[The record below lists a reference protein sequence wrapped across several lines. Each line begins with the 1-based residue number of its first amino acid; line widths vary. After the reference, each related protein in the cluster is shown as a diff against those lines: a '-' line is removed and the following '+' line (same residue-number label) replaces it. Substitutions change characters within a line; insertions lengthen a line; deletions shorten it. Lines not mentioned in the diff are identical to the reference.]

1 MDPYKIVV
9 ALALTLIAGL
19 STGAGG
25 LISFIPTRDS
35 RRFLALALGFSAG
48 IMVYVS
54 FAELLSEANLTLT
67 AEMGSRW
74 GALTAALAFFGGI
87 FFIAVID
94 KLVPENRNP
103 HEIHSVENNTPAPTD
118 TIQEAD
124 ELRLMKTGL
133 VTALAIIIHNIP
145 EGLATFASS
154 VKNPKVGLVIAAAV
168 AIHNI
173 PEGIAVA
180 IPIYYS
186 TRSKGRALW
195 ISLLSGLS
203 EFAGALLGLL
213 IFMPFLESAVLFGVT
228 FAFVAGIM
236 VYISF
241 DELLPAAREYGEH
254 HLSIYGLI
262 AGMAV
267 MALSLIIL
275 S

>member
-1 MDPYKIVV
+1 MDPYRIGV

-19 STGAGG
+19 STGVGG
-25 LISFIPTRDS
+25 LISFISTRDS
-35 RRFLALALGFSAG
+35 RRSLSVALGFSAG

-54 FAELLSEANLTLT
+54 FAELLSEANRTLA
-67 AEMGSRW
+67 AEMGGRW
-74 GALTAALAFFGGI
+74 GALAAALAFFGGI
-87 FFIAVID
+87 LFIAVID
-94 KLVPENRNP
+94 RLVPENRNP
-103 HEIHSVENNTPAPTD
+103 HEVHSIEKDALARAGQ
-118 TIQEAD
+118 IQGAD

-133 VTALAIIIHNIP
+133 VTALAIVIHNIP

-154 VKNPKVGLVIAAAV
+154 VKDPKVGLVIAAAV
-168 AIHNI
+168 SIHNI

-186 TRSKGRALW
+186 TRSRGRAFW

-203 EFAGALLGLL
+203 EFAGALLGLFL
-213 IFMPFLESAVLFGVT
+213 FMPFLENAVLFGVT

-236 VYISF
+236 VFISF

-267 MALSLIIL
+267 MAVSLIIL

>member
-1 MDPYKIVV
+1 MDTYKVVV
-9 ALALTLIAGL
+9 AIALTLIAGL
-19 STGAGG
+19 STGVGG

-35 RRFLALALGFSAG
+35 RKFLSLALGFSAG
-48 IMVYVS
+48 IMIYVS
-54 FAELLSEANLTLT
+54 FAELLSQANSTLT
-67 AEMGSRW
+67 AEMGGRW
-74 GALTAALAFFGGI
+74 GALTCALAFFGGI
-87 FFIAVID
+87 LFIAVID
-94 KLVPENRNP
+94 RLVPENRNP
-103 HEIHSVENNTPAPTD
+103 HELHNIGGGEDSARAGAVQGVD
-118 TIQEAD
+118 D
-124 ELRLMKTGL
+124 RLMKTGL
-133 VTALAIIIHNIP
+133 VTSLAIIIHNIP
-145 EGLATFASS
+145 EGLATFASA
-154 VKNPKVGLVIAAAV
+154 VKDPKVGLVIAAAV

-180 IPIYYS
+180 VPIYYS
-186 TRSKGRALW
+186 SRSRGRAFW

-203 EFAGALLGLL
+203 EFAGALFGLL
-213 IFMPFLESAVLFGVT
+213 LFMPFLESTVLFAVI

-236 VYISF
+236 VFISF